1 MEPTPARTFDEVH
14 ATQGM
19 LECTR
24 ARFGLAPKRLA
35 ADTAYGT
42 GKFLGWLVEHQIAP
56 PVPVWDKSTREDGTF
71 SRSDFA
77 VGPEQD
83 QYTCPAGKLLK
94 QYRRNFAVPRHDS
107 AHDGIRKYVAAQRD
121 CRACDLKGQ
130 CCPNMP
136 SRAVQRARGRP
147 RSGARSRRHATV
159 RAITQRREEG
169 RDVVRAPENHA
180 ALRAHA
186 AAWLERCA

>member
-24 ARFGLAPKRLA
+24 ARFGLTPKRLA

-42 GKFLGWLVEHQIAP
+42 GKFLGWLVEQIAP
-56 PVPVWDKSTREDGTF
+56 HIPVWDKSTREDGTF

-77 VGPEQD
+77 FGPEQD

-94 QYRRNFAVPRHDS
+94 QYRRNFAAAPR
-107 AHDGIRKYVAAQRD
+107 
-121 CRACDLKGQ
+121 
-130 CCPNMP
+130 
-136 SRAVQRARGRP
+136 QRARRHQEVRCRSAGLPCLRPQRAMLSQYAVTCSAACTRTPAIGREVSP
-147 RSGARSRRHATV
+147 TRHSSRDHATKGRRSRCCSRT
-159 RAITQRREEG
+159 
-169 RDVVRAPENHA
+169 
-180 ALRAHA
+180 
-186 AAWLERCA
+186 